1 MFPLSTFCLWWLL
14 LITTY
19 NTNKIYR
26 YHLPISDFGP
36 NQSKRGLRYESSSLQ
51 SIIVVGEKLFNPF
64 SSSSPNVVY
73 ILWSGCG
80 SIIGWDYTSNP
91 LPIRYQCRRS
101 IQYCCGCCC
110 CCSSVGGR
118 AQGRTTACC
127 MWKWLKL
134 CQMSRLYVCTYMQLV
149 WRLSIIISSDT
160 GSKSS
165 FTIILLSI
173 YVCAAIGGACAG
185 VVFVSNHH

>member
-1 MFPLSTFCLWWLL
+1 MNLHNRKKYNQYNIKALRLRVHIVVFPLSTFCLWWLL

-80 SIIGWDYTSNP
+80 SIIGWEYTSNP

-110 CCSSVGGR
+110 CCCSSVGGR
-118 AQGRTTACC
+118 AQGRTTVCC
-127 MWKWLKL
+127 M
-134 CQMSRLYVCTYMQLV
+134 
-149 WRLSIIISSDT
+149 
-160 GSKSS
+160 
-165 FTIILLSI
+165 
-173 YVCAAIGGACAG
+173 
-185 VVFVSNHH
+185 